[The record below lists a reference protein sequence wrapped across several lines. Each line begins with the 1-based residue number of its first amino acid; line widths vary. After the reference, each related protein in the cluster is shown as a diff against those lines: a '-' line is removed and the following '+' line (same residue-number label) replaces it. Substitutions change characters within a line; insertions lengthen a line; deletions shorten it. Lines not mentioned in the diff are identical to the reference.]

1 MALDT
6 TLFRRD
12 KSYGLNLLGLN
23 YTSYYVTTKEDNG
36 VGWKPT
42 IKTYKRTGVCEVK
55 NAIEYRIGKHKFK
68 SYKPF
73 EKFVLSHLD
82 YLVKLRETYTV
93 QDSQGHIWG
102 AFKDLDKAKK
112 LASIVR
118 KKTGRVV
125 GITKGALLPINQN
138 TFKPK
143 KSTKNPI
150 VPQDYGRVPMTKEA
164 KRIIKQ
170 VTQGEAIQAKKRD
183 KDLQKAIAE
192 SAKKRNA
199 QARARYKA
207 KKEAIA
213 LKKAQKPSIKK
224 EETTMARA
232 KKRTTRTLRSA
243 IKTRR
248 LVSYVTKKGRKI
260 PLRKVR
266 VATGGSYYGEK
277 KNNAYVGKIRE
288 GLYVYKKKMA

>member
-1 MALDT
+1 MNDLGRKAIA
-6 TLFRRD
+6 
-12 KSYGLNLLGLN
+12 KEKAKGL
-23 YTSYYVTTKEDNG
+23 
-36 VGWKPT
+36 
-42 IKTYKRTGVCEVK
+42 
-55 NAIEYRIGKHKFK
+55 
-68 SYKPF
+68 SYK
-73 EKFVLSHLD
+73 
-82 YLVKLRETYTV
+82 
-93 QDSQGHIWG
+93 
-102 AFKDLDKAKK
+102 DKMLKEIRAMQNIALHYAK
-112 LASIVR
+112 R
-118 KKTGRVV
+118 NR
-125 GITKGALLPINQN
+125 Q
-138 TFKPK
+138 
-143 KSTKNPI
+143 KSTKKNPI

-170 VTQGEAIQAKKRD
+170 VAQSEAIQAKKRE
-183 KDLQKAIAE
+183 KELQKAIAE

-266 VATGGSYYGEK
+266 VATGGSCYGKK

>member
-1 MALDT
+1 MNDLGRKAIA
-6 TLFRRD
+6 
-12 KSYGLNLLGLN
+12 KEKAKGL
-23 YTSYYVTTKEDNG
+23 
-36 VGWKPT
+36 
-42 IKTYKRTGVCEVK
+42 
-55 NAIEYRIGKHKFK
+55 
-68 SYKPF
+68 SYKDKMLK
-73 EKFVLSHLD
+73 EIRAMQNIALH
-82 YLVKLRETYTV
+82 YAKLNR
-93 QDSQGHIWG
+93 Q
-102 AFKDLDKAKK
+102 
-112 LASIVR
+112 
-118 KKTGRVV
+118 
-125 GITKGALLPINQN
+125 
-138 TFKPK
+138 
-143 KSTKNPI
+143 KSTK
-150 VPQDYGRVPMTKEA
+150 
-164 KRIIKQ
+164 
-170 VTQGEAIQAKKRD
+170 
-183 KDLQKAIAE
+183 
-192 SAKKRNA
+192 KRNT

-243 IKTRR
+243 IKARR